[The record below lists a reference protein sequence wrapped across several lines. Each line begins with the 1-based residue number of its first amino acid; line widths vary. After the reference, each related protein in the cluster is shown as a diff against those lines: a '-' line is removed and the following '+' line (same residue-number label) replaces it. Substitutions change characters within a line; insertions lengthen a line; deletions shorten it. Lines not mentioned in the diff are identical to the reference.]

1 MRIRRGLLFWGLFLI
16 PLGALPL
23 LVRAGM
29 LDADRLADA
38 WRLWPLLLV
47 ALGVALIL
55 GRSRAGLLGT
65 SIAAIALGLVA
76 GGAIASGSGFFG
88 NFGGCGDLGRTGG
101 GQVFE
106 QSGTFSDR
114 ADVRFDLDCG
124 SLDVSVV
131 SGTDWDLRADYHGEP
146 PLVNASGT
154 SLSLVSPDG
163 FGLRNQDWTVR
174 LPADRLG
181 TISVQANAATETI
194 DLSTAELARFEADIN
209 AGDLRINAS
218 DASLARVDVSMNAG
232 RLRLTLGASSVTG
245 DLSANAGAMELC
257 VPADAGLR
265 IEVNDQITFGHNL
278 DDRGLTRNGNTWTRA
293 GASGGPLIDLGVE
306 GNAASFTLDPEGGC

>member
-23 LVRAGM
+23 LVRAGV

-65 SIAAIALGLVA
+65 SIAAIAFGLMA
-76 GGAIASGSGFFG
+76 GGALASGSGFLG
-88 NFGGCGDLGRTGG
+88 NFGGCGDIGRTAG

-124 SLDVSVV
+124 SLDVAVV
-131 SGTDWDLRADYHGEP
+131 SDTTWDVRAEHHGEAP
-146 PLVNASGT
+146 QLTASGS

-174 LPADRLG
+174 LPADQLDS
-181 TISVQANAATETI
+181 IALQANASAGTI
-194 DLSTAELARFEADIN
+194 DLSTAELSSFEADVN
-209 AGDLRINAS
+209 AGDLRIDAS
-218 DASLARVDVSMNAG
+218 DASLGRIDVSMNAG
-232 RLRLTLGASSVTG
+232 RLRLILGASAVSG

-278 DDRGLTRNGNTWTRA
+278 DDRGLTRNGNTWIRA
-293 GASGGPLIDLGVE
+293 GAADGPQIDLGVE